1 MLVGIKQNYKNV
13 NFWRKRSAEDGKI
26 DWRMSAKN
34 ISNLVKA
41 LSKPYLGAHFLLNR
55 KKIILSKFLLVKVKN
70 RNIEPGKVI
79 SFLKSKPVVKCGED
93 AICMLKTY
101 PKIKVKVGN
110 YL

>member
-1 MLVGIKQNYKNV
+1 M
-13 NFWRKRSAEDGKI
+13 GK
-26 DWRMSAKN
+26 
-34 ISNLVKA
+34 
-41 LSKPYLGAHFLLNR
+41 
-55 KKIILSKFLLVKVKN
+55 KK
-70 RNIEPGKVI
+70 NIEPGKVI